1 MRRILAITLP
11 LILAFGCSQSDQPR
25 STTPATDDV
34 TQRQSDDPLIRDFTD
49 SEWERVHRCADALE
63 RQPQKAIP
71 LLIRLLDR
79 DEIVKLQNTADL
91 IYPGAETF
99 YGHGWI
105 INYDLDWLSVR
116 AGWLLEEI
124 TFQDFGFSEHGIDH
138 DNLLSAAVAGK
149 RDVPLGDVAE
159 IDSDPTQR
167 IQRRSEA
174 VARAKA
180 WWRLNHPHWTRL
192 SALSNA
198 LRSENSYCVLN
209 ALSWLRHGESPIDGF
224 SHDLYVKDIYPVVQ
238 RLAKSQDDEI
248 ASQAGYL
255 ISEKR

>member
-1 MRRILAITLP
+1 MRRIVAITLP
-11 LILAFGCSQSDQPR
+11 LVLAISCSQSDQPPN
-25 STTPATDDV
+25 TNPATGDV

-79 DEIVKLQNTADL
+79 DENVKLQNTADL

-99 YGHGWI
+99 YGHGGI

-138 DNLLSAAVAGK
+138 DKLLSAVVAGV

-159 IDSDPTQR
+159 INSDTTQR
-167 IQRRSEA
+167 KERRSEA

-180 WWRLNHPHWTRL
+180 WWRSNHTNWTRL
-192 SALSNA
+192 SALSDA
-198 LRSENSYCVLN
+198 LRSENFHCVLN
-209 ALSWLRHGESPIDGF
+209 ALRWLRFGESPIEGF
-224 SHDLYVKDIYPVVQ
+224 SRELYVKDIYPVVQ

-248 ASQAGYL
+248 SSQAGLL